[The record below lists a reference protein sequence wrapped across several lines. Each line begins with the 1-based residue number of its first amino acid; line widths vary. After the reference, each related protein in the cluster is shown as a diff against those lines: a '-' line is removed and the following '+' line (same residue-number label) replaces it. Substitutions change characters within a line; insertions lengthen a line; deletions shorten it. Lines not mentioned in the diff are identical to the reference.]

1 MFPLG
6 YCSFVPFVC
15 SFILFSHTIMSWLF
29 GSKKDESAS
38 TPTSSIDPKLGFD
51 PSQIA
56 DVSSIISTPGALD
69 TSKLH
74 PLAGLEK
81 GVEFLDLEDEALTHM
96 EGAQGLI
103 PSRGWTDDLCYG
115 TGAVYLLG
123 LGMGGSYGFFEGV
136 QSIPPNSP
144 GRLRL
149 NTVLNHVTKRGPFLG
164 NNAGVLALTYNLF
177 DASIDAIRGKH
188 DAYNSVVAGAL
199 AGALFKSS
207 KGLKPMGYAS
217 VMMAGAAGTWCAFKS
232 VVLGN

>member
-1 MFPLG
+1 
-6 YCSFVPFVC
+6 
-15 SFILFSHTIMSWLF
+15 MSWLF
-29 GSKKDESAS
+29 GGSSKQETPAS
-38 TPTSSIDPKLGFD
+38 SHIDPKLGFD

-56 DVSSIISTPGALD
+56 DVSSIISTPGLLD

-81 GVEFLDLEDEALTHM
+81 GVEYMDLEDEALSSV

-123 LGMGGSYGFFEGV
+123 LGTGGTYGFFEGL
-136 QSIPPNSP
+136 QNIPAGSG

-164 NNAGVLALTYNLF
+164 NTAGVLALTYNI
-177 DASIDAIRGKH
+177 IDATIDVARGKH
-188 DAYNSVVAGAL
+188 DAVNSIVAGAL

-217 VMMAGAAGTWCAFKS
+217 AMMAGAAASWCGIKS
-232 VVLGN
+232 VLLG